1 MSAIRYTLSVAW
13 KELQLLVRDRGAL
26 AIYFALPIFLGFMM
40 GGMNVLTNQAQEGE
54 ILLHVNLVNQDDGP
68 FGREVVK
75 AIQAI
80 EQLDVKVY
88 DDRTVAEDLVAEGEV
103 SALIVIPAD
112 FSAQIDAHN
121 PTTVDVVVDP
131 GQPESASIVT
141 GITKQ
146 VVDEVTI
153 WGEVQYGIR
162 TLLQESGVL
171 AGATIAQQQAIQA
184 QTLGVIMTT
193 LNELRRTPVIDVVSQ
208 DLEGV
213 ESEGGGVI
221 DYFVLLF
228 PGFTVMFIF
237 FNVTT
242 SASSLLEEREAG
254 TLRRLLAAP
263 LPRGTIIAGKM
274 LAFMLLSCVQTV
286 VLFAIA
292 SIFFDMPLGQSPLGL
307 VVLTIAVALT
317 SASMGM
323 LVAALAKS
331 ANQASNVGIILG
343 FLLGAIGGCINLSAD
358 PSFRSEGV
366 MGIIAQFTPHA
377 HAMEGYYRLLGEN
390 SNLVG
395 ILPQI
400 GIVLLFGVVFFGI
413 ATWPCLPSRP
423 GSHSPGCGRLT

>member
-13 KELQLLVRDRGAL
+13 KEIQLLVRDRGAL

-40 GGMNVLTNQAQEGE
+40 GSMNVLTNQAQEGD
-54 ILLHVNLVNQDDGP
+54 ILLEVNLVNQDSGP
-68 FGREVVK
+68 FGREVAK
-75 AIQAI
+75 AIQGI
-80 EQLDVKVY
+80 EQLDVEVY
-88 DDRTVAEDLVAEGEV
+88 DDVTAAEDLVAEGEV
-103 SALIVIPAD
+103 AALVVIPAD
-112 FSAQIDAHN
+112 FSAQIETHN
-121 PTTVDVVVDP
+121 PTAVDVIVDP
-131 GQPESASIVT
+131 GQQESASIVT
-141 GITKQ
+141 GIMKQ

-162 TLLQESGVL
+162 NLLEESGVL
-171 AGATIAQQQAIQA
+171 AGASVAQQQAIQA

-193 LNELRRTPVIDVVSQ
+193 LNDLRRTPVIEVVSQ

-213 ESEGGGVI
+213 VSEGGGI
-221 DYFVLLF
+221 TDFFVLLF

-263 LPRGTIIAGKM
+263 LPRGTIIGGKM
-274 LAFMLLSCVQTV
+274 LAFVLLSCIQTV

-307 VVLTIAVALT
+307 VVLTIAVALA

-323 LVAALAKS
+323 FVAAIAKS
-331 ANQASNVGIILG
+331 ANQAGNMGMILG
-343 FLLGAIGGCINLSAD
+343 FVLGAIGGCISLSPD
-358 PSFRSEGV
+358 PVFRSEGF
-366 MGIIAQFTPHA
+366 MGVLSQITPHA

-390 SNLVG
+390 SNLAG
-395 ILPQI
+395 ILPQV
-400 GIVLLFGVVFFGI
+400 GIVLLFSAVLFGI
-413 ATWPCLPSRP
+413 ATWQFKFEV
-423 GSHSPGCGRLT
+423 